1 MGGNESSAVG
11 LVGRVAVGEV
21 LGVVLV
27 GVSLVG
33 TRKILSQLCKGVCLL
48 SYGGGWA
55 GNGSSALCKLVGG
68 GSCKAYKVVGVVAN
82 TILVKTRNNAFT
94 GLPSNS
100 VFFTIESD
108 I

>member
-1 MGGNESSAVG
+1 MRALQ
-11 LVGRVAVGEV
+11 LVGRVAVGVV

-27 GVSLVG
+27 GVALVG

-48 SYGGGWA
+48 SNGGGWA
-55 GNGSSALCKLVGG
+55 GNESSALCKLVGGG

-94 GLPSNS
+94 GLPILSFHDS
-100 VFFTIESD
+100 Q
-108 I
+108 

>member
-1 MGGNESSAVG
+1 MAMRALQ
-11 LVGRVAVGEV
+11 LVGRVAVGVV

-48 SYGGGWA
+48 SNGGRWA
-55 GNGSSALCKLVGG
+55 GKESFALCKLVVG
-68 GSCKAYKVVGVVAN
+68 GSCKVYKVVGVVAN
-82 TILVKTRNNAFT
+82 TIH
-94 GLPSNS
+94 
-100 VFFTIESD
+100 FFTIASN

>member
-1 MGGNESSAVG
+1 MGADGLAMRAVHS
-11 LVGRVAVGEV
+11 
-21 LGVVLV
+21 
-27 GVSLVG
+27 VS
-33 TRKILSQLCKGVCLL
+33 
-48 SYGGGWA
+48 WW
-55 GNGSSALCKLVGG
+55 GG

-100 VFFTIESD
+100 VFFTIASD

>member
-1 MGGNESSAVG
+1 MKHTFTAGLAMRALHSVSWWGGV
-11 LVGRVAVGEV
+11 
-21 LGVVLV
+21 
-27 GVSLVG
+27 
-33 TRKILSQLCKGVCLL
+33 
-48 SYGGGWA
+48 
-55 GNGSSALCKLVGG
+55 G

-82 TILVKTRNNAFT
+82 AILVKTRNNAFT